1 MIEFGVWSPDE
12 ATFWTSW
19 QNARICDAE
28 RNLLSPYNQCVQL
41 TAGTGFGV
49 VERATGQNDED
60 GVPIEEVVAGWHC
73 NVRVFGLVEEQ
84 FTSNIEQYDENG
96 LLRDVMDR
104 TWAVVA
110 FSLTEQAAD
119 PETGFPAGWRSSTGV
134 TYTDIRNFS
143 TPANVWQ

>member
-1 MIEFGVWSPDE
+1 MINFGVWAPDE
-12 ATFWTSW
+12 QTFWTSW
-19 QNARICDAE
+19 QNAGICDAE

-41 TAGTGFGV
+41 TAGLWPGT
-49 VERATGQNDED
+49 VERN
-60 GVPIEEVVAGWHC
+60 GVPVEGWHC
-73 NVRVFGLVEEQ
+73 NVRVFGLVEDQ

-96 LLRDVMDR
+96 VLRDVIDR

-110 FSLTEQAAD
+110 FSLTEQPAD
-119 PETGFPAGWRSSTGV
+119 TETGFPAGWRSSTGV